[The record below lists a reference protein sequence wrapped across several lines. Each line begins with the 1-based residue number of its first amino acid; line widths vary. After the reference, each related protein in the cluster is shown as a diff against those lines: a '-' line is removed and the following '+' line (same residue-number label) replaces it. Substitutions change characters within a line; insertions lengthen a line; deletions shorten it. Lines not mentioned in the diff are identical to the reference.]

1 MGWVDALKGSL
12 VYVDTAPFIYF
23 TEKHPTYLKM
33 VYPFFEAMDRNQ
45 VKVVTSTVTVLEV
58 LVNPIKQ
65 KDTKTIRMYR
75 SLFFN
80 TRGLRT
86 IDVSQQIAQEAAR
99 LRAFYPKLE
108 TPDAIH
114 MATAIYMNITY
125 FLTNDSR
132 LPSIPELKIIVLD
145 ELKTRPEYLTPDDL
159 H

>member
-1 MGWVDALKGSL
+1 MGWVDPLKGSL
-12 VYVDTAPFIYF
+12 VYLDTAPLIYF
-23 TEKHPTYLKM
+23 NEKHPTYLKI
-33 VYPFFEAMDRNQ
+33 VYQFFEAMQLNQ
-45 VKVVTSTVTVLEV
+45 IRVATSTVTVLET
-58 LVNPIKQ
+58 LVHPIRE
-65 KDTKTIRMYR
+65 KDTKAIRMYR

-99 LRAFYPKLE
+99 LRAFYPRLE

-132 LPSIPELKIIVLD
+132 LPSIPELKIITLD

>member
-1 MGWVDALKGSL
+1 MGWVDSLKGSL

-23 TEKHPTYLKM
+23 LEKHPTYIEII
-33 VYPFFEAMDRNQ
+33 YPFFEAMQRNQ
-45 VKVVTSTVTVLEV
+45 IRVVTSTVTVLET
-58 LVNPIKQ
+58 LVHPIKLQ
-65 KDTKTIRMYR
+65 DTKTIRLYR
-75 SLFFN
+75 ALFFN

-99 LRAFYPKLE
+99 LRAFYPELE

-132 LPSIPELKIIVLD
+132 LPSLPELKIIVLD
-145 ELKTRPEYLTPDDL
+145 ELTA
-159 H
+159 